1 MRREHET
8 VRAIRRLYTHVAL
21 HMLEDE
27 AIHGESMAKTALVPV
42 GKLDALVN
50 PAKQVCRRE
59 GSNLFDFLYFL
70 RRQIQPKIFQI
81 GKKKMSVRRVTVTQ
95 DRPVTVRVENRK
107 VRPAVENRLSAS
119 ARHLCCKYAARSQKQ
134 ILP

>member
-1 MRREHET
+1 MRAQSFIKKPLAFHYISPSLSSFHRPRPTKKRTSNVGKHDIDAAIWILMRREHET

-59 GSNLFDFLYFL
+59 
-70 RRQIQPKIFQI
+70 RVQI
-81 GKKKMSVRRVTVTQ
+81 S
-95 DRPVTVRVENRK
+95 
-107 VRPAVENRLSAS
+107 
-119 ARHLCCKYAARSQKQ
+119 
-134 ILP
+134 